1 MISPVSFGHLPGLWL
16 MPPHK
21 NSFYIIGEEPCS
33 VKRFFERF
41 FGISASFSLA
51 DFPVFRHI
59 FFDLFGKLWY
69 DINMNEKVI
78 KTVEL
83 NKILTRLADECSTP
97 LGRKEAEAL
106 LPMTDPEEIEKAEAE
121 TADALAR
128 VYRFGSL
135 SLSGARDIRESLLRL
150 KVQANLSMPE
160 LLSIAMLLRTA
171 LRVKTYGTKQDAETT
186 EDALTEYFE
195 RLEPLVSFQK
205 EIDRCILSEEEM
217 ADDASPALFSVRR
230 RIKAAEAKIRSEL
243 NAMVVS
249 NGAYLRENVITM
261 RNGRFCL
268 PVKTEHRSQIPGMIH
283 DESGSGS
290 TVFIEPLAIVRLNN
304 EIRELEIEEA
314 KEIEKI
320 LAALSAEAEAH
331 AAELKT
337 DLETLSHL
345 DFVFA
350 KAMLAKEMKATR
362 PVFNKDRRIVLKQA
376 RHPLLDPRTVV
387 PIDVTL
393 GGEFNALIITGPN
406 TGGKTVSLK
415 TVGLLTL
422 MGQCGLHIPAFE
434 SSELGVFSEVF
445 ADIGDEQ
452 SIEQSLSTFSS
463 HMKNII
469 QIVKT
474 ANSESLVLFDE
485 LCAGTDPEEGA
496 ALAISILDTLRKRG
510 LRLIATTHYS
520 ELKLYALSTEGVEN
534 ASSEFDVSTLSPTYR
549 LLIGIPGKSN
559 AFAISRRLGL
569 NEQIVQ
575 AAKEHINHDEVA
587 FEDVIKNLHDS
598 KRKMDREKSE
608 IGRLKAEAKRL
619 QDSLDE
625 SNRKLEAQKEKILS
639 KAREEARALLQDAKA
654 QVDETIREL
663 NKQGK
668 DVRELEKV
676 RTKTREAL
684 DRTAGGAAE
693 ETALPAGKELNPK
706 DLHVGDRVKILSMD
720 VSGTVSTLPDSR
732 SMLFVQAGILRL
744 HVRLKDLKL
753 LPDEP
758 EETTKKNQ
766 SRGSNGAGMKAA
778 TISPE
783 INLIGMRVDEA
794 LPELDKYLDDAYLA
808 NLPEVRIVHGRG
820 TGALREAVRRKLKNS
835 PHVREFRSGEF
846 GEGDTGVTV
855 AIFK

>member
-1 MISPVSFGHLPGLWL
+1 
-16 MPPHK
+16 
-21 NSFYIIGEEPCS
+21 
-33 VKRFFERF
+33 
-41 FGISASFSLA
+41 
-51 DFPVFRHI
+51 
-59 FFDLFGKLWY
+59 
-69 DINMNEKVI
+69 MNEKVI
-78 KTVEL
+78 QTVEL
-83 NKILTRLADECSTP
+83 NKILARLADECSTP

-106 LPMTDPEEIEKAEAE
+106 APMTDREEIEKAESE
-121 TADALAR
+121 TADALSR

-171 LRVKTYGTKQDAETT
+171 LRVKGYGTRQEADN
-186 EDALTEYFE
+186 LTDSLTDYFE
-195 RLEPLVSFQK
+195 RLQPLVTLEK
-205 EIDRCILSEEEM
+205 EIERCILSEEEM
-217 ADDASPALFSVRR
+217 ADDASPALASIRR
-230 RIKAAEAKIRSEL
+230 KIKAAEAKIRSEL
-243 NAMVVS
+243 NSMVVS
-249 NGAYLRENVITM
+249 NGTYLRENVITM

-268 PVKTEHRSQIPGMIH
+268 PVKTECRSQIPGMIH

-290 TVFIEPLAIVRLNN
+290 TVFIEPLSVVKLNN
-304 EIRELEIEEA
+304 EIRELEIDES

-320 LAALSAEAEAH
+320 LAVLSGEAEAH
-331 AAELKT
+331 AGELKT
-337 DLETLSHL
+337 NLDVLSHL

-362 PVFNKDRRIVLKQA
+362 PVFTRDGKISLKQA
-376 RHPLLDPRTVV
+376 RHPLLDPKTVV
-387 PIDVTL
+387 PIDVML
-393 GGEFNALIITGPN
+393 GDAFNALIITGPN

-415 TVGLLTL
+415 TVGLLSL

-434 SSELGVFSEVF
+434 ESELGIFSEVF

-469 QIVKT
+469 RIVKT
-474 ANSESLVLFDE
+474 ANSDSLVLFDE

-510 LRLIATTHYS
+510 CRIIATTHYS
-520 ELKLYALSTEGVEN
+520 ELKLYALTTEGVEN
-534 ASSEFDVSTLSPTYR
+534 ASSEFDVATLSPTYR

-575 AAKEHINHDEVA
+575 AAKEHINHDDVA

-625 SNRKLEAQKEKILS
+625 SNRKLEERKEKILAE
-639 KAREEARALLQDAKA
+639 AREEARALLQDAKA
-654 QVDETIREL
+654 QADETIREL

-684 DRTAGGAAE
+684 ERTAGKPVT
-693 ETALPAGKELNPK
+693 ETELPTGKELNPK
-706 DLHVGDRVKILSMD
+706 DLHVGDSVKVISMD
-720 VSGTVSTLPDSR
+720 MAGTVSTLPDSR
-732 SMLFVQAGILRL
+732 GMLFVTAGILRL
-744 HVRLKDLKL
+744 HVRLKDLML
-753 LPDEP
+753 LEND
-758 EETTKKNQ
+758 TTASGKK
-766 SRGSNGAGMKAA
+766 SGAKGSNGSILKAA

-783 INLIGMRVDEA
+783 LNLIGMRVDEA

-808 NLPEVRIVHGRG
+808 NLAEVRIVHGRG
-820 TGALREAVRRKLKNS
+820 TGALREAVRQKLKSS
-835 PHVREFRSGEF
+835 PHVKSFRAGEF
-846 GEGDTGVTV
+846 GEGDTGVTIAV
-855 AIFK
+855 FK

>member
-1 MISPVSFGHLPGLWL
+1 
-16 MPPHK
+16 
-21 NSFYIIGEEPCS
+21 
-33 VKRFFERF
+33 
-41 FGISASFSLA
+41 
-51 DFPVFRHI
+51 
-59 FFDLFGKLWY
+59 
-69 DINMNEKVI
+69 MNEKVI
-78 KTVEL
+78 QTVEL
-83 NKILTRLADECSTP
+83 NKILARLVDECETP
-97 LGRKEAEAL
+97 LGKKEAEEL
-106 LPMTDPEEIEKAEAE
+106 LPMTDREEIEQAEQE
-121 TADALAR
+121 TADALSR
-128 VYRFGSL
+128 IYRFGSL
-135 SLSGARDIRESLLRL
+135 SLSGSRDIRESLLRL

-160 LLSIAMLLRTA
+160 LLSISVLLRTA
-171 LRVKTYGTKQDAETT
+171 LRVKAYGTRHEAEELT
-186 EDALTEYFE
+186 DSLTEAFA
-195 RLEPLVSFQK
+195 RLEPLSVFQK

-217 ADDASPALFSVRR
+217 ADDASPALYNIRR
-230 RIKAAEAKIRSEL
+230 RIRTAEAKVRSEL
-243 NAMVVS
+243 NALVVS
-249 NGAYLRENVITM
+249 NGTYLRDNVITM

-268 PVKTEHRSQIPGMIH
+268 PVKTEHRGQIPGMIH

-290 TVFIEPLAIVRLNN
+290 TVFIEPLSVVKLNN

-320 LAALSAEAEAH
+320 LAVLSADAETH
-331 AAELKT
+331 AGELKT
-337 DLETLSHL
+337 DLYTLSHL

-350 KAMLAKEMKATR
+350 KAKLAKEMKATR

-376 RHPLLDPRTVV
+376 RHPLLDPKTVV
-387 PIDVTL
+387 PIDLTL
-393 GGEFNALIITGPN
+393 GDGFTALIITGPN

-415 TVGLLTL
+415 TVGLLSL

-434 SSELGVFSEVF
+434 FSELGVFSEVF

-469 QIVKT
+469 RIVKT
-474 ANSESLVLFDE
+474 ANSDSLVLFDE

-510 LRLIATTHYS
+510 MRIIATTHYS
-520 ELKLYALSTEGVEN
+520 ELKLYALSTDGVEN
-534 ASSEFDVSTLSPTYR
+534 ASSEFDVATLSPTYR

-575 AAKEHINHDEVA
+575 AAKEHVNHDDAA

-598 KRKMDREKSE
+598 KKKMDREKSE

-625 SNRKLEAQKEKILS
+625 SNRKLAEQKEKILS
-639 KAREEARALLQDAKA
+639 KAREEARELLQDAKA

-684 DRTAGGAAE
+684 EKTAGGTSKDSAE
-693 ETALPAGKELNPK
+693 EPKKALDPKALKVGAG
-706 DLHVGDRVKILSMD
+706 VRIVSMD
-720 VSGTVSTLPDSR
+720 ITGTVQTLPDSR
-732 SMLFVQAGILRL
+732 NMLFVQAGILRL
-744 HVRLKDLKL
+744 HVRLKDLEL
-753 LPDEP
+753 LP
-758 EETTKKNQ
+758 EEAEEKPGITGGK
-766 SRGSNGAGMKAA
+766 GAGSILKAA

-794 LPELDKYLDDAYLA
+794 LPELDKYLDDAYLS
-808 NLPEVRIVHGRG
+808 NLPQVRIVHGRG
-820 TGALREAVRRKLKNS
+820 TGALRDAVRKKCRETPFIK
-835 PHVREFRSGEF
+835 EFRAGEF
-846 GEGDTGVTV
+846 GEGDSGVTV